1 MAIIFRS
8 KSKIL
13 YRVDKLL
20 KISIIKI
27 KEIKKGLPL
36 DLFEAQKLTDK
47 EIRNIS
53 GGFRLNLFGIYYV
66 EGVLDGIKGNTRGHW
81 SWKP

>member
-1 MAIIFRS
+1 M
-8 KSKIL
+8 
-13 YRVDKLL
+13 
-20 KISIIKI
+20 
-27 KEIKKGLPL
+27 PL